1 MPRVIIPSPLRK
13 HANNQREVVIDGESL
28 KETIEHLLQKY
39 PGFKVINHD
48 FALLCVFINSKL
60 IRSGVDKW
68 DRLSLNNDD
77 EITLILPIAGG

>member
-28 KETIEHLLQKY
+28 KETIEHLFQKY

-68 DRLSLNNDD
+68 DRLYLNNDD
-77 EITLILPIAGG
+77 EITLIVPIAGG